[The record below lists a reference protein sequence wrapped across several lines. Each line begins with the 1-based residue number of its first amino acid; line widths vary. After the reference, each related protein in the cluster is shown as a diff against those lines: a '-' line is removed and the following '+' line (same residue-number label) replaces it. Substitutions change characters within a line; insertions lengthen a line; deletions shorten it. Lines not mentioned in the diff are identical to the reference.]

1 MYSLGWKIIRVS
13 GFKEAFDHLMMLKG
27 VDQCMIG
34 VGPHYMCV
42 PCSPVEQMKY
52 GVGVLGGHEN
62 NYLNVQGISV
72 KVLPIE

>member
-1 MYSLGWKIIRVS
+1 
-13 GFKEAFDHLMMLKG
+13 
-27 VDQCMIG
+27 MIG
-34 VGPHYMCV
+34 VGPHYTCV

-62 NYLNVQGISV
+62 NYLNVQQGISV

>member
-1 MYSLGWKIIRVS
+1 MNGC
-13 GFKEAFDHLMMLKG
+13 EDAFAYLTMLKG
-27 VDQCMIG
+27 VDQVMIG
-34 VGPHYMCV
+34 AGPHYTCI

-52 GVGVLGGHEN
+52 GVGVLGGHQN

>member
-1 MYSLGWKIIRVS
+1 
-13 GFKEAFDHLMMLKG
+13 
-27 VDQCMIG
+27 MIG